1 MRRLLPVLLLALCAA
16 CWLGP
21 DASAQPRN
29 SASSASSGA
38 SSASSSAG
46 GGSAASAAGRENCG
60 TPDEF
65 RPCPPMPR
73 VPLREYPAN
82 R

>member
-16 CWLGP
+16 CWVGQ

-29 SASSASSGA
+29 AASSASGGGA
-38 SSASSSAG
+38 PASASSSVG
-46 GGSAASAAGRENCG
+46 GGAAGRENCG

-73 VPLREYPAN
+73 VPLREYPGN